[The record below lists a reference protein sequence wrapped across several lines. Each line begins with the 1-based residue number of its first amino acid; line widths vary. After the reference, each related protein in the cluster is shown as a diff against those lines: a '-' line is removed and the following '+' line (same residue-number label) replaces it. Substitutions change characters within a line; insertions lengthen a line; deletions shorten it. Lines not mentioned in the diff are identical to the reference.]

1 MAVQGSDKLKFCGGS
16 GGGGGGGDGRLTIR
30 QHTSSSSAKSTLHLG
45 VCKSNS
51 YDDRD
56 YDDDVTLAD
65 LESKPNK
72 FDGQLKRPRL
82 IELFDE
88 EAELVASDTGN
99 QSSPTSDQ
107 DDEFESVDS
116 DDVVNLEGVSDP
128 SKVVLEIIQ
137 HPTIEKCK
145 MGDNDVIIGD
155 NHIRLLEQLMRISP
169 HIEPDVREEALK
181 LALDLKA
188 NAEENNENSVDVLGF
203 LLLLSI
209 YGLAPAFDED
219 DVLKFFGL
227 VSQHNIAIELFR
239 AMGFADKISDFV
251 DGLIERQQY
260 VEAVRF
266 SCAFNI
272 SSDNNQPVDLLRE
285 HVHNTKL
292 ISESSCNKSNSIE
305 IKDKARDQEI
315 ASLETVQQCLS
326 DNNLQFED
334 LRNEINDRILE
345 LRTERF
351 ICVYGNLAYKK
362 GFFFLLKSRTKPF
375 YILWIYLTRLK
386 VE

>member
-1 MAVQGSDKLKFCGGS
+1 MKLKY
-16 GGGGGGGDGRLTIR
+16 L
-30 QHTSSSSAKSTLHLG
+30 
-45 VCKSNS
+45 
-51 YDDRD
+51 
-56 YDDDVTLAD
+56 LA
-65 LESKPNK
+65 NY
-72 FDGQLKRPRL
+72 
-82 IELFDE
+82 
-88 EAELVASDTGN
+88 AVASDTGN

-239 AMGFADKISDFV
+239 AMGFADKIS
-251 DGLIERQQY
+251 GM
-260 VEAVRF
+260 
-266 SCAFNI
+266 
-272 SSDNNQPVDLLRE
+272 
-285 HVHNTKL
+285 
-292 ISESSCNKSNSIE
+292 ISEICLVFLS
-305 IKDKARDQEI
+305 
-315 ASLETVQQCLS
+315 VQS
-326 DNNLQFED
+326 
-334 LRNEINDRILE
+334 
-345 LRTERF
+345 
-351 ICVYGNLAYKK
+351 A
-362 GFFFLLKSRTKPF
+362 
-375 YILWIYLTRLK
+375 
-386 VE
+386 